1 MISQLDDFPA
11 GAHYVC
17 LGKRCLVKAG
27 IIHRFPKRVPV
38 PTTIK
43 PVTRDEFSGGS
54 SSVISQGFIPTRLRS
69 LLVLQVQQPWRLDG
83 VSAFSVFI
91 PAADQRHCFAHN
103 NNPNN
108 NDIATTR

>member
-1 MISQLDDFPA
+1 VISQLDDFPA

-17 LGKRCLVKAG
+17 LGKRCLAKAG

-54 SSVISQGFIPTRLRS
+54 SSVISQGFYPNKA
-69 LLVLQVQQPWRLDG
+69 
-83 VSAFSVFI
+83 AFFI
-91 PAADQRHCFAHN
+91 GSPSPAAMA
-103 NNPNN
+103 P
-108 NDIATTR
+108 